1 MLDGVRVVNI
11 GEEIT
16 DDEVMEYIARSR
28 KMHGCIGAMIVE
40 IVGDDVNLQYYIK
53 PVQLDRIRRITGYL
67 VGTLDRFNNGK
78 RAWLFS
84 ACM

>member
-1 MLDGVRVVNI
+1 MLDGVLVKNV
-11 GEEIT
+11 GAEIP
-16 DDEVMEYIARSR
+16 DDEVMEYIARGR

-40 IVGDDVNLQYYIK
+40 IVGDDVDLQYYIK
-53 PVQLDRIRRITGYL
+53 PVQFDRIRHITGYL